1 MAEDK
6 RGFHIND
13 NVDVTDEV
21 VAIIAGLAC
30 TETEGVNAL
39 AGNITHENVSK
50 VGAGKLAKG
59 VKISTDAAGDIMV
72 KLSMILDYGYEIPVV
87 CEQVQEKVKGM
98 IENMTGLSVSDVD
111 IRISTVVMGD
121 HS

>member
-13 NVDVTDEV
+13 NVDVTDE
-21 VAIIAGLAC
+21 
-30 TETEGVNAL
+30 VNAL

-50 VGAGKLAKG
+50 VGAGKLSKG